1 MYDNF
6 GYSDCA
12 ALKKH
17 AGTAIVNYRA
27 NLEYSLDNLQY
38 GENEEDVRTEL
49 KTALT
54 NSLLASLPSQ
64 VSEALDEIGQMDMY
78 GILIGSIF
86 FKMAGLLLPSIY
98 MIMSSNALI
107 AGQVDSGSMAYILST
122 STKRRTVTFTQGVYL
137 EGSLLLMFVCTAIT
151 SVI

>member
-1 MYDNF
+1 
-6 GYSDCA
+6 
-12 ALKKH
+12 
-17 AGTAIVNYRA
+17 
-27 NLEYSLDNLQY
+27 
-38 GENEEDVRTEL
+38 
-49 KTALT
+49 
-54 NSLLASLPSQ
+54 
-64 VSEALDEIGQMDMY
+64 
-78 GILIGSIF
+78 
-86 FKMAGLLLPSIY
+86 